1 MKQIFIFF
9 AEGFEEVEALSVV
22 DTLRRAGI
30 TIQMVSITGKKTV
43 TGAHGITITMDA
55 LFHEI
60 NFNDADGLVL
70 PGGMPGTENLQQF
83 LPLEML
89 LRDFYAKKKM
99 IAAICAAPKILGNLG
114 LLEGR
119 KATCYPGVEE
129 TLKGATISNQTV
141 VVDDF
146 IITGRGV
153 GVALDF
159 ALAIVKY
166 IKGSEMASTLREK
179 MVLPKNAC

>member
-1 MKQIFIFF
+1 MKQMFIFL

-22 DTLRRAGI
+22 DTLRRAGMN
-30 TIQMVSITGKKTV
+30 IQMVSITGKKTV
-43 TGAHGITITMDA
+43 TGAHGITVTMDA

-60 NFNDADGLVL
+60 NFNNADGLIL
-70 PGGMPGTENLQQF
+70 PGGMPGTDHLQQF